1 MCSTE
6 YNEAEPMPHLSRCV
20 GSICTIYL
28 IVPVLLSA
36 CIQLPNAPPA
46 TSSSLD
52 NKVSTTF
59 VAAPD
64 DGHTAISRGS
74 LRHLAVPSQYVSRV
88 LLDDA
93 YIYWLTD
100 QDRATLYRYPLS
112 GGQVEQVVSSEYQD
126 GDIGTNQPIRSG
138 DWLIY
143 VDTRQKSYKSWKV
156 QAFNVKTKVK
166 KTLDS
171 EDDERFLPPVVTA
184 HGDWVIVSRL
194 RWPNPACTISAL
206 EAHNLVDGRTLILD
220 EVCAEGN
227 YYWHYGDVFGQT
239 VVAERNLSDA
249 KGGGTEVIQFNLSTG
264 MSKTLSTNTT
274 TSSGPVISARYIVWR
289 AVPRFSPGQ
298 RVSVYDRQTGEQ
310 RTLSLPGQFANIRIS
325 DHWLY
330 WEPYGSGEP
339 FRVFDLQSSR
349 VITVTFPQSDQA
361 IRFPDMHQNT
371 VAWARIEINS
381 KPEKR
386 GSVIEW
392 TTLK

>member
-1 MCSTE
+1 
-6 YNEAEPMPHLSRCV
+6 MPYLSRCV
-20 GSICTIYL
+20 GSIHTICL
-28 IVPVLLSA
+28 IVPVLLTA
-36 CIQLPNAPPA
+36 CIQLSNAPPV

-52 NKVSTTF
+52 DKVLTTI
-59 VAAPD
+59 VAASD
-64 DGHTAISRGS
+64 NDHAAISRS
-74 LRHLAVPSQYVSRV
+74 SIKHLAVPSQYVSRI
-88 LLDDA
+88 LLDDT

-112 GGQVEQVVSSEYQD
+112 GGQIERLVSSDYQD

-143 VDTRQKSYKSWKV
+143 VDTRQKSYTSWKV

-184 HGDWVIVSRL
+184 HGDWVVVSRL
-194 RWPNPACTISAL
+194 RWPNAVCTISAL
-206 EAHNLVDGRTLILD
+206 EAHNLVDGRKLILD

-239 VVAERNLSDA
+239 VVAERNLSDST
-249 KGGGTEVIQFNLSTG
+249 GGGTEVVQFDLSTG
-264 MSKTLSTNTT
+264 MSETLSTNTT
-274 TSSGPVISARYIVWR
+274 SSGPAISARYIVWK
-289 AVPRFSPGQ
+289 AAPRFSLGQ
-298 RVSVYDRQTGEQ
+298 RVSAYDRQTGEQ
-310 RTLSLPGQFANIRIS
+310 RTLSLPGQFANIHIS

-330 WEPYGSGEP
+330 WEPYGSGLP

-349 VITVTFPQSDQA
+349 VITVTSPHPQGDQA
-361 IRFPDMHQNT
+361 IRFPNMHGNI
-371 VAWARIEINS
+371 VAWVRIENNS
-381 KPEKR
+381 NPEKR
-386 GSVIEW
+386 GSAIEW